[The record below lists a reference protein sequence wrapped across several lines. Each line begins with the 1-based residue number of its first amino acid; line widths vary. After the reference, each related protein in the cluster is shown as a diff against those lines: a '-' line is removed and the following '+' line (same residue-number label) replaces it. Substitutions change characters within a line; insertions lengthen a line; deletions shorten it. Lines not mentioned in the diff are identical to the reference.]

1 MDLGLAEQITLI
13 AGSSR
18 GIGRAIA
25 AAFLAEGARVILTG
39 RDVASLEKSREALA
53 ASAGDHRVMSCAGD
67 LNDQRVVEATLDRV
81 KTEWGAIDC
90 LIANVGTGRGK
101 IGWELNDSDW
111 SNLFEQNLW
120 SGVRLVAKVLPQMMA
135 AKRGSIVL
143 VSSITGLEATKAPLP
158 YSAAKAA
165 VINYAKN
172 LSVQV
177 APNGIRVNC
186 VAPGNVLF
194 PGGSWERHLEQRR
207 EEVMRFI
214 EQEVPLR
221 RFGQP
226 EEIADLI
233 VFLSSPRATFI
244 TGACVRADGGQTRSW

>member
-1 MDLGLAEQITLI
+1 
-13 AGSSR
+13 
-18 GIGRAIA
+18 
-25 AAFLAEGARVILTG
+25 
-39 RDVASLEKSREALA
+39 
-53 ASAGDHRVMSCAGD
+53 
-67 LNDQRVVEATLDRV
+67 
-81 KTEWGAIDC
+81 
-90 LIANVGTGRGK
+90 
-101 IGWELNDSDW
+101 
-111 SNLFEQNLW
+111 
-120 SGVRLVAKVLPQMMA
+120 
-135 AKRGSIVL
+135 
-143 VSSITGLEATKAPLP
+143 LP

-214 EQEVPLR
+214 EQEVPLQ

-226 EEIADLI
+226 DEIADLI
-233 VFLSSPRATFI
+233 VFLSSPRAAFI